1 MTERRGGTTPSNLP
15 AVRGRLIANAP
26 LGKQTWFGVGGPA
39 EVMFQP
45 ADANDLIDFLAAL
58 TAEVAVTV
66 VGVGSNL
73 LVRDGGVPGVTIRLG
88 RGLANIAIGKGQV
101 RVGAGALDRL
111 VARVAAEAGLAGL
124 EFLSGIPGT
133 IGGSLR
139 MNAGAY
145 GAEIKDVLISATA
158 LDRNGRRHALDR
170 GSMNFTYRH
179 CGVDPGWIFLEAR
192 LHGIFRGPEEIGK
205 RLTAI
210 REIRDATQPVRART
224 SGSTFKNPPGES
236 AWRLID
242 AAGCRGLRRGGAMV
256 SHKHAN
262 FLINAGRATAADI
275 EGLGEE
281 VRRRVYEK
289 TGIALEWEIR
299 RIGRSLPESTPIA
312 ENDRHPL
319 PISIHPHAARL
330 HHPGAVGARE
340 ENELENGEAISRAP
354 RVSP

>member
-1 MTERRGGTTPSNLP
+1 MTEQRDGTMPRNLP
-15 AVRGRLIANAP
+15 AVRGRLTANAP
-26 LGKQTWFGVGGPA
+26 LGRQTWFGVGGPA

-58 TAEVAVTV
+58 TAEVALTV

-88 RGLANIAIGKGQV
+88 RGLSNIAIGHGQV
-101 RVGAGALDRL
+101 RVGAGALDRI
-111 VARVAAEAGLAGL
+111 VARAAAEAGLAGL

-158 LDRNGRRHALDR
+158 LDHHGRRHVLDS
-170 GSMNFTYRH
+170 GSMNFTYRD

-192 LHGIFRGPEEIGK
+192 LHGISRDREEIGK

-210 REIRDATQPVRART
+210 RGIRDATQPVRART
-224 SGSTFKNPPGES
+224 SGSTFRNPPGES

-242 AAGCRGLRRGGAMV
+242 AARCRGLRRGGAMV

-262 FLINAGRATAADI
+262 FLINTGRATAADI

-289 TGIALEWEIR
+289 SGIVLEWEIC
-299 RIGRSLPESTPIA
+299 RIGRSLPELAPVA
-312 ENDRHPL
+312 ENDRYPL
-319 PISIHPHAARL
+319 PIGTHTHAARL
-330 HHPGAVGARE
+330 RQAGPARAQE
-340 ENELENGEAISRAP
+340 ESELENREAISRAP
-354 RVSP
+354 GVSL